1 MGGGAVEE
9 VPCPLAAGER
19 VGSKEVERVEAVAGE
34 QVRGDGG
41 LIRVVALELG
51 RGGKKLRNPLRI

>member
-1 MGGGAVEE
+1 M
-9 VPCPLAAGER
+9 
-19 VGSKEVERVEAVAGE
+19 AGE

-51 RGGKKLRNPLRI
+51 RSGKKLRNPLRI